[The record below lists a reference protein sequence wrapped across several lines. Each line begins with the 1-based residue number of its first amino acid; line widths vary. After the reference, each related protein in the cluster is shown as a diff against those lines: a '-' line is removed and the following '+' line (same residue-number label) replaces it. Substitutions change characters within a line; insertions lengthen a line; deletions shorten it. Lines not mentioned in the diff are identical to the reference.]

1 MAFNMAQILR
11 IDAQATG
18 VQSIT
23 GLSNALGAA
32 TVAGQK
38 LAGTTGLLKSAFGA
52 LAPVLSV
59 AGLTAL
65 VGKQIEAGDRMYDL
79 SQRTGVA
86 VESLAKFEKAARLGG
101 TSLDSVAGALGKLSK
116 AMVASVSGTE
126 VSGRVKADMDR
137 AVDAVRDGERRQVAE
152 IRDGERRQTSA
163 VQEEARQRIDAL
175 ERESDKALQEI
186 GKRYRKMEQLL
197 NDRFDDERDQQ
208 ERAAENQLDTEV
220 KRISR
225 FYEERRKAVQ
235 DDKSLSDGERDSRL
249 QSLEDGRE
257 AELDSIR
264 EGYADQAKERQRA
277 ARDEEQ
283 RLTDDLEQKKQ
294 KEESAIKDN
303 TENQKRLWQERADA
317 QTEAIRAASAAQL
330 DEIKKLSEATVKAL
344 KGDPVADGLSQQME
358 ELGLSGKGASKAFN
372 ELQIEVK
379 NADGTL
385 RSADEVM
392 LDIATRFKDMED
404 GPNKVAL
411 AMKLFGKSGAELIPM
426 LNQGGDAIDKMKVK
440 MNQAFAEKADEYNDK
455 LITLGGKVGG
465 LARGITVALLP
476 ALDALTSALTVGVDL
491 FAKLPQP
498 VQAIIGGFALLAT
511 GAAALAVPL
520 ALIAPAVT
528 SIGAAFA
535 GLKIAA
541 TIAGWAGAIGPFVG
555 TFTAAMGGLLAWMT
569 GTFLPAM
576 VGIFSGPVGWIAL
589 GVAAV
594 IAGLVFFREPIMEF
608 FGWAYEQVVGFW
620 KTVFGFIYD
629 TQIKPWVELW
639 NTVLAKPVTDAV
651 KGWLT
656 GITKFFGG
664 ILEFIDKTWL
674 KQWASYWEQF
684 TNDPFAFIEKVRR
697 RFDDLVSS
705 VVNTFKTI
713 PALLGEVWDSV
724 VNGMGRTWSW
734 MTNAATGR
742 LNDILGL
749 WNRVAEGVNKLP
761 GGIKL
766 PIIPLLVR
774 EQLPRFA
781 RGGFIDQ
788 PTLGMIGEGR
798 NPREYVIPEGG
809 MNAAADGWR
818 QGLRGDAL
826 VAAWQSPG
834 LAPGRASLE
843 PSGGGMGGQMIIPE
857 VSIQVQQSGP
867 TYRLP
872 DGTDTISRAE
882 AMALVAE
889 ASRLTLQAVVRANT
903 GAAARSAR
911 RG

>member
-1 MAFNMAQILR
+1 MAFNMDAILR
-11 IDAQATG
+11 IKAQASGSET
-18 VQSIT
+18 IT
-23 GLSNALGAA
+23 GISNALNSA

-59 AGLTAL
+59 AGLSAL
-65 VGKQIEAGDRMYDL
+65 VGKQIEAGDRMFDL

-86 VESLAKFEKAARLGG
+86 VESLAKFDKAAKLGG

-126 VSGRVKADMDR
+126 VSGRVKSDMDR

-152 IRDGERRQTSA
+152 IRDGERRQTSV
-163 VQEEARQRIDAL
+163 VQDEARQRIEAI
-175 ERESDKALQEI
+175 ERESDKTLQEI

-197 NDRFDDERDQQ
+197 NDRLDDQSDQQ
-208 ERAAENQLDTEV
+208 ERAAENELNTEI
-220 KRISR
+220 KKLSR
-225 FYEERRKAVQ
+225 LYEKKRKAIQ
-235 DDKSLSDGERDSRL
+235 DDESLSDKERDRRL
-249 QSLEDGRE
+249 QAVEDSRD
-257 AELDSIR
+257 AELDAIR
-264 EGYADQAKERQRA
+264 EGYADRAKERQRA
-277 ARDEEQ
+277 ARDEQ
-283 RLTDDLEQKKQ
+283 QKLTDELEQKKQ
-294 KEESAIKDN
+294 KEESAIKGN

-317 QTEAIRAASAAQL
+317 QTETIRTASAAQL
-330 DEIKKLSEATVKAL
+330 EEIKKLTEATVKAL

-372 ELQIEVK
+372 ELGINVK
-379 NADGTL
+379 NADGTM
-385 RSADEVM
+385 RSADDVM
-392 LDIATRFKDMED
+392 LDIATRFKGMED

-491 FAKLPQP
+491 FAKLPEP
-498 VQAIIGGFALLAT
+498 LQAIIGGFAILAT
-511 GAAALAVPL
+511 GATALAVPL

-528 SIGAAFA
+528 SISAAFA

-541 TIAGWAGAIGPFVG
+541 TIAGWAGAVVPFVG

-569 GTFLPAM
+569 GTFLPVMA
-576 VGIFSGPVGWIAL
+576 GIFSGPVGWIAL
-589 GVAAV
+589 GVAALV
-594 IAGLVFFREPIMEF
+594 AGMIFFREPITKF

-639 NTVLAKPVTDAV
+639 NTVLSKPVTDAA

-656 GITKFFGG
+656 GITKFFSG
-664 ILEFIDKTWL
+664 ILEFIGKNWL
-674 KQWASYWEQF
+674 KQWAAYWESF
-684 TNDPFAFIEKVRR
+684 VNDPFAFIEKVEK
-697 RFDDLVSS
+697 RFGGLLSS
-705 VVNTFKTI
+705 VVETWKRI
-713 PALLGEVWDSV
+713 PGILQNVWDSV
-724 VNGMGRTWSW
+724 LNGMGRTWRW
-734 MTNAATGR
+734 MIGGAVDS
-742 LNDILGL
+742 LNGIIRL
-749 WNRVAEGVNKLP
+749 WNSVSQNVNKLP
-761 GGIKL
+761 TPIKL
-766 PIIPLLVR
+766 PVIP
-774 EQLPRFA
+774 EIMTGQIPGFA
-781 RGGFIDQ
+781 RGAYIDR

-798 NPREYVIPEGG
+798 NPREYIIPEGG
-809 MNAAADGWR
+809 MGAAADGWR

-834 LAPGRASLE
+834 LAPGRASME
-843 PSGGGMGGQMIIPE
+843 PSGGGMVATPE
-857 VSIQVQQSGP
+857 VRIQVQQAGP
-867 TYRLP
+867 TMQMP
-872 DGTDTISRAE
+872 DGSQWIRRDE
-882 AMALVAE
+882 AMAMIAHG
-889 ASRLTLQAVVRANT
+889 SRLTLQAVARVNS
-903 GAAARSAR
+903 GAAARSAGR
-911 RG
+911 A

>member
-65 VGKQIEAGDRMYDL
+65 VGKQIEAGDRMNDL

-208 ERAAENQLDTEV
+208 ERAAENQLDAEV

-225 FYEERRKAVQ
+225 FYEQRRKAVQ

-317 QTEAIRAASAAQL
+317 QTETIRAASAVQL
-330 DEIKKLSEATVKAL
+330 DEIKKLSEAAVKAL

-372 ELQIEVK
+372 ELGINVK
-379 NADGTL
+379 NADGTM
-385 RSADEVM
+385 RSADDVM

-440 MNQAFAEKADEYNDK
+440 MNQAFAEKADEYSDK

-555 TFTAAMGGLLAWMT
+555 TFTAAMTGLLAWMT

-576 VGIFSGPVGWIAL
+576 VGIFSGPVGWIVL

-594 IAGLVFFREPIMEF
+594 IAGLVFFREPIMKF

-629 TQIKPWVELW
+629 TQLKPWVELW

-651 KGWLT
+651 KGWLA

-684 TNDPFAFIEKVRR
+684 TTDPFAFIQKVQR

-713 PALLGEVWDSV
+713 PALLGEVWNSTLS
-724 VNGMGRTWSW
+724 GMSRAWGW
-734 MTNAATGR
+734 MTDGVTGK
-742 LNDILGL
+742 LNDILSL
-749 WNRVAEGVNKLP
+749 WNRIAAATNKLP
-761 GGIKL
+761 TPFKL
-766 PIIPLLVR
+766 PIVPLFERQQIPG
-774 EQLPRFA
+774 FA
-781 RGGFIDQ
+781 RGAFVSS
-788 PTLGMIGEGR
+788 PTLAMIGEGR
-798 NPREYVIPEGG
+798 NPEEYVIPAGS

-834 LAPGRASLE
+834 LAPGRASME
-843 PSGGGMGGQMIIPE
+843 PSGGGMGGQMIIPG

-872 DGTDTISRAE
+872 DGTDTISRAQ

-889 ASRLTLQAVVRANT
+889 ASRLTLQAVARANT